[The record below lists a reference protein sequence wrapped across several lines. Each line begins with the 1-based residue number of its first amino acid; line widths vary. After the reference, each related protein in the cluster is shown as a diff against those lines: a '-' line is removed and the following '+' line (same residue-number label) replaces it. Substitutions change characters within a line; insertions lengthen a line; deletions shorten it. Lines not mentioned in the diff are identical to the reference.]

1 MAAHTLGP
9 WCIDPEYDHEQV
21 TGPDGITVADCL
33 IVAPRGGPSLERI
46 RANARLIAAAPN
58 LRDVAEALILF
69 HSGDP
74 WDETKRLRWL
84 QLTGA
89 DEATTKTLCDL
100 ARAAIAKVED
110 TA

>member
-1 MAAHTLGP
+1 MAAHTPGP
-9 WCIDPEYDHEQV
+9 WCV
-21 TGPDGITVADCL
+21 TRSDWGQPHFISASGDTPLVALCGYVSEKTTVEANACL
-33 IVAPRGGPSLERI
+33 IAS
-46 RANARLIAAAPN
+46 APN

-100 ARAAIAKVED
+100 ARAAIAKATGE
-110 TA
+110 